1 MIIYLKITWH
11 LVYKTL
17 EMPSFMTERYTNK
30 QKFITYNK
38 KLFINN
44 HFNQIIAS
52 LIKYYKVNTDINGYT
67 NILTIIPKKVKVSIE
82 SKKSILVW
90 VCIGFMNNPVRLKL
104 EDNFLYTNFSYETTT
119 YN

>member
-1 MIIYLKITWH
+1 MRCLHLWLKDI
-11 LVYKTL
+11 L
-17 EMPSFMTERYTNK
+17 TNK
-30 QKFITYNK
+30 K
-38 KLFINN
+38 KFINN
-44 HFNQIIAS
+44 YFNQIIAS

-67 NILTIIPKKVKVSIE
+67 NILILIPNKLKVSIE

-104 EDNFLYTNFSYETTT
+104 EDNFLSPGFSYETTT